1 MKRFKKVGGVL
12 LVLALIVLG
21 AVGCGVF
28 LLETFKTNVLKSDV
42 VKNNNTLKTINKLKD
57 AESSDNFYKVL
68 GKADFTNKDL
78 LNNTKYFKKY
88 SGLDELGRPSWVFS
102 CITSEQYKLEKTK
115 PRQEIKV
122 DPVGWV
128 KPNPR
133 VILSDGKNTYKGFL
147 YNRSHLLADSL
158 GGDPIKENLITGTR
172 LQNVGWNKKGS
183 EGGMAYG
190 ETLARDWLN
199 KNKGYLQY
207 EVICHYEGKDLLS
220 DYQIVN
226 IKSSDGTLDLQI
238 KVFNGLGNVKMEKI
252 K

>member
-1 MKRFKKVGGVL
+1 MKKFKKVVLSLVLVALGGVS
-12 LVLALIVLG
+12 
-21 AVGCGVF
+21 VF
-28 LLETFKTNVLKSDV
+28 LLGGCSANTE
-42 VKNNNTLKTINKLKD
+42 NNNTELKSISKLKN

-78 LNNTKYFKKY
+78 LNNTKHFKKY
-88 SGLDELGRPSWVFS
+88 GGLDELGRPSWVFS

-122 DPVGWV
+122 DPIGWIN
-128 KPNPR
+128 PNPR

-199 KNKGYLQY
+199 KNKGYLHY
-207 EVICHYEGKDLLS
+207 EVICHYEGNDLLS

>member
-1 MKRFKKVGGVL
+1 MKRFKKVGGFFL
-12 LVLALIVLG
+12 ILALIVLG
-21 AVGCGVF
+21 AIGCGVF
-28 LLETFKTNVLKSDV
+28 LLETFKTNVAKSDV
-42 VKNNNTLKTINKLKD
+42 VKNNTTLKTISKLKN

-88 SGLDELGRPSWVFS
+88 GDLDELGRPSWVFS

-133 VILSDGKNTYKGFL
+133 VILSDSKNTYKGFL

-238 KVFNGLGNVKMEKI
+238 KVFNGLGKVKMEKI

>member
-1 MKRFKKVGGVL
+1 MKRFKKVISIF
-12 LVLALIVLG
+12 LVLILIVLG

-28 LLETFKTNVLKSDV
+28 LFETLKANVSKSDV
-42 VKNNNTLKTINKLKD
+42 VKNNTALRAINKLKD
-57 AESSDNFYKVL
+57 AEGSDNFYKVL
-68 GKADFTNKDL
+68 GKADFINKGL

-88 SGLDELGRPSWVFS
+88 GGLDELGRPSWVFS